1 MFTAAAN
8 FHHARFLGF
17 FAVFTTE
24 LAAFFGRTITGSVC
38 ALAGYF
44 FRHET
49 EPPTQLAGRS
59 VVGGCRETH
68 ARPHRREGQA
78 HVTFNNPESQCTMFR
93 ANCRLSMPGRFM
105 PKGMPLRAASCA
117 DSIAASPSTT
127 ARPLPRLIVMPCAR
141 PAAEVGLG
149 LTPGITSSALSAS
162 FMKATLSAGPFS
174 DWPVKAMILL
184 MRSESL
190 RPRVIA

>member
-59 VVGGCRETH
+59 VVGGCRELMLGRIDGKVKTTSTSTNPTAN
-68 ARPHRREGQA
+68 ARCSGPTVDCRCRHGSCRRACHYGPRVA
-78 HVTFNNPESQCTMFR
+78 P
-93 ANCRLSMPGRFM
+93 
-105 PKGMPLRAASCA
+105 
-117 DSIAASPSTT
+117 IASPLHR
-127 ARPLPRLIVMPCAR
+127 ARLRGLCRDSSLCPARVPPRKL
-141 PAAEVGLG
+141 
-149 LTPGITSSALSAS
+149 
-162 FMKATLSAGPFS
+162 
-174 DWPVKAMILL
+174 D
-184 MRSESL
+184 
-190 RPRVIA
+190 

>member
-24 LAAFFGRTITGSVC
+24 LAAFFGQTITGSVC

-68 ARPHRREGQA
+68 ARPHRREGQDR
-78 HVTFNNPESQCTMFR
+78 VYFNKPESQCTMFR
-93 ANCRLSMPGRFM
+93 ANCRLSMPRRFM

-127 ARPLPRLIVMPCAR
+127 ARPCRDSSLCPARVPPRKL
-141 PAAEVGLG
+141 
-149 LTPGITSSALSAS
+149 
-162 FMKATLSAGPFS
+162 
-174 DWPVKAMILL
+174 D
-184 MRSESL
+184 
-190 RPRVIA
+190 